1 MTEYLDDFLK
11 HLSLSHSGSI
21 ATQQAYRHDIT
32 QFISY
37 CTKEG
42 VISLNDVDTYVL
54 RGFIASLRTGKRAIS
69 NRSLARKFASL
80 RSFYKYC
87 LLHDHVTV
95 NPFASLKTPKKANHL
110 PAFLMINEIR
120 DLLNSI
126 EKDSV
131 AGVRDRVL
139 IECMYACG
147 LRVSETAQLT
157 IHQIDFANRLLRITG
172 KGRKER
178 LVPFYPSVGK
188 QLRNYLDLYRPM
200 LLKQKKHVF
209 VFVNLRGDAITERGV
224 QDILTRRAL
233 AAGLNQSLHPHML
246 RHSFATH
253 LLDNGADLRTVQE
266 LLGHQNL
273 STTQIYTHVSVDRL
287 KDVYLKAFE
296 EAGDKND

>member
-1 MTEYLDDFLK
+1 MTEHVDDYLK
-11 HLSLSHSGSI
+11 HLSLSRSGSI

-32 QFISY
+32 QFINY
-37 CTKEG
+37 CAKEG
-42 VISLNDVDTYVL
+42 VSNLQDVDTYVM
-54 RGFIASLRTGKRAIS
+54 RGFIASLRSGKNALS
-69 NRSLARKFASL
+69 NRSLARKLAAL
-80 RSFYKYC
+80 RSFYKYL

-95 NPFASLKTPKKANHL
+95 NPFASLKTPKKGNHL

-126 EKDSV
+126 EKNTD
-131 AGVRDRVL
+131 AGIRDRVL
-139 IECMYACG
+139 IELMYACG
-147 LRVSETAQLT
+147 LRVSETAQLN

-178 LVPFYPSVGK
+178 LVPFYPSMGK
-188 QLRNYLDLYRPM
+188 QLKSYLETCRPT
-200 LLKQKKHVF
+200 LLKQKKHAY

-224 QDILTRRAL
+224 QDILKRRAI
-233 AAGLNQSLHPHML
+233 AAGLKQTLNPHML

-273 STTQIYTHVSVDRL
+273 STTQIYTHISVDRL

-296 EAGDKND
+296 EAGE

>member
-1 MTEYLDDFLK
+1 MTEHVDDYLK
-11 HLSLSHSGSI
+11 HLSLSRSGSI

-42 VISLNDVDTYVL
+42 VSSLQDVDNYVL
-54 RGFIASLRTGKRAIS
+54 RGFIASLRTGKKAIS
-69 NRSLARKFASL
+69 NRSLARKLAAL
-80 RSFYKYC
+80 RSFYKYL
-87 LLHDHVTV
+87 LLHDLVTV

-126 EKDSV
+126 EKNTE
-131 AGVRDRVL
+131 AGIRDRVL
-139 IECMYACG
+139 VELMYACG

-178 LVPFYPSVGK
+178 LVPFYPSIGK
-188 QLRNYLDLYRPM
+188 QLKNYLDTIRP
-200 LLKQKKHVF
+200 LVLKQKKHAF

-224 QDILTRRAL
+224 QDILKRRAI
-233 AAGLNQSLHPHML
+233 AAGLKQTLHPHML

-273 STTQIYTHVSVDRL
+273 STTQIYTHISVDRL

-296 EAGDKND
+296 EAGE

>member
-1 MTEYLDDFLK
+1 MNEYLDDFLK
-11 HLSLSHSGSI
+11 HLSLSRSGSI

-42 VISLNDVDTYVL
+42 VSSLQDVDTYVL
-54 RGFIASLRTGKRAIS
+54 RGFIASLRTGKKAIS

-95 NPFASLKTPKKANHL
+95 NPFAALKTPKKANHL
-110 PAFLMINEIR
+110 PSFLMINEIR

-126 EKDSV
+126 EKNSE

-139 IECMYACG
+139 IELMYACG

-178 LVPFYPSVGK
+178 LVPFYPSMGK

-200 LLKQKKHVF
+200 LMKQKKHAY
-209 VFVNLRGDAITERGV
+209 VFVNVRGDAITERGV
-224 QDILTRRAL
+224 QDILKRRAS
-233 AAGLNQSLHPHML
+233 AAGLNQTLHPHML

-273 STTQIYTHVSVDRL
+273 STTQIYTHISVDRL

-296 EAGDKND
+296 EAGEHND